1 MKKKIALADSEW
13 RLMQIIWEKSPC
25 TFRDICDAACEP
37 NGWTK
42 HDVMSYLKRMEA
54 KGAIAVKDAK
64 PVKLY
69 TAILNKEET
78 IEEETEDL
86 LNRVYNGSLLLMVQS
101 AVRGRG
107 MSEEDM
113 ESLKALLA
121 KGERYDG

>member
-1 MKKKIALADSEW
+1 M
-13 RLMQIIWEKSPC
+13 
-25 TFRDICDAACEP
+25 
-37 NGWTK
+37 
-42 HDVMSYLKRMEA
+42 
-54 KGAIAVKDAK
+54 
-64 PVKLY
+64 
-69 TAILNKEET
+69 NKEET

-107 MSEEDM
+107 MSEEDR

>member
-1 MKKKIALADSEW
+1 M
-13 RLMQIIWEKSPC
+13 
-25 TFRDICDAACEP
+25 
-37 NGWTK
+37 
-42 HDVMSYLKRMEA
+42 
-54 KGAIAVKDAK
+54 
-64 PVKLY
+64 
-69 TAILNKEET
+69 NKEET

-121 KGERYDG
+121 KGKGMMGEHIQRILIISAQERRLYWRLY